1 MRPQFNINMILILN
15 YIYIHKKMKRMQC
28 FSHRRIPGRSPNTWT
43 LLRNQ
48 NLWNTLRSKLH
59 LHHGGGTSQ
68 HTIDQNHRHQ
78 PVFFCRPN
86 CQHLPC
92 VSLSPIYCIPPSIY
106 PSIHHSIHQS
116 QNRWP
121 FRTPCQDWR
130 PPPAPAIPLPLLAF
144 LRPPPPRTSHHTQ
157 IHSHIQRHLHHMDWS
172 LLSNLFQWN
181 AIYPPGKIQVIW
193 PISF

>member
-1 MRPQFNINMILILN
+1 
-15 YIYIHKKMKRMQC
+15 MKRMQC

-78 PVFFCRPN
+78 PVFSADQTANIC
-86 CQHLPC
+86 HVS
-92 VSLSPIYCIPPSIY
+92 VSLPYTVSLHPSTHPSIIPSINHETDGLSGLPVRTDGLPQPRLYHY
-106 PSIHHSIHQS
+106 PSS
-116 QNRWP
+116 P
-121 FRTPCQDWR
+121 FY
-130 PPPAPAIPLPLLAF
+130 A
-144 LRPPPPRTSHHTQ
+144 PPPRTSHHTQ